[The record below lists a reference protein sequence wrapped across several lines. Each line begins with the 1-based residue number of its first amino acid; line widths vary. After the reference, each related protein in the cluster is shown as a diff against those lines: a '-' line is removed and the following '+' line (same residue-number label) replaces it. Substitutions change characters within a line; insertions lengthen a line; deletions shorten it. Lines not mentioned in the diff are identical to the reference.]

1 MANQSKKVIKKIVK
15 TQVGELA
22 IPSLY
27 TRLASSATAQT
38 PKKLKKTKYEFTSC
52 LQYKTSM
59 FEKQPYTK
67 KRKKERKSK
76 IYQHHHFRMCLAK
89 NQFLEER

>member
-1 MANQSKKVIKKIVK
+1 MANQSKKIIKKIVK

-38 PKKLKKTKYEFTSC
+38 PKKLKIQNMNLPRVYSIKPASSRSSHT
-52 LQYKTSM
+52 Q
-59 FEKQPYTK
+59 
-67 KRKKERKSK
+67 KKERKK
-76 IYQHHHFRMCLAK
+76 EKAK
-89 NQFLEER
+89 YTNITTSECAL

>member
-59 FEKQPYTK
+59 FEKQP
-67 KRKKERKSK
+67 
-76 IYQHHHFRMCLAK
+76 
-89 NQFLEER
+89 

>member
-38 PKKLKKTKYEFTSC
+38 PKKTEKNKIWIYLVFTV
-52 LQYKTSM
+52 
-59 FEKQPYTK
+59 
-67 KRKKERKSK
+67 
-76 IYQHHHFRMCLAK
+76 
-89 NQFLEER
+89 